1 MQADDPNTCGGG
13 RGREEAFTS
22 SRSLWMYRPFR
33 GLDRSNLTMSG
44 RQRDEFSM
52 LGLKTVL
59 RSPVE
64 KSPSAQL
71 ISRLF
76 F

>member
-1 MQADDPNTCGGG
+1 
-13 RGREEAFTS
+13 
-22 SRSLWMYRPFR
+22 MYPSFR
-33 GLDRSNLTMSG
+33 GLDRSNLTMPS
-44 RQRDEFSM
+44 RQRDEFSL

-71 ISRLF
+71 ISGLF

>member
-1 MQADDPNTCGGG
+1 
-13 RGREEAFTS
+13 
-22 SRSLWMYRPFR
+22 MYRPFR

-71 ISRLF
+71 ISGLF

>member
-1 MQADDPNTCGGG
+1 MQADDPNICGSGQ
-13 RGREEAFTS
+13 GREETLPRT
-22 SRSLWMYRPFR
+22 RSLWMYPPFR
-33 GLDRSNLTMSG
+33 GLDRSNLTMSA
-44 RQRDEFSM
+44 RQRDDFSM
-52 LGLKTVL
+52 LGLKTLL

-71 ISRLF
+71 ISGLF